1 MTVNLAATHYCHCQ
15 MIFRNLCGYSPK
27 IMNDAFILR
36 PNYYVVKIFNAF
48 ENFTAKPKSI

>member
-1 MTVNLAATHYCHCQ
+1 MTVNLAVTHYCHCQ
-15 MIFRNLCGYSPK
+15 MILRNLCGYSPK

-48 ENFTAKPKSI
+48 ENFTAKPKSM